1 MCVYG
6 QLLLDVERLM
16 KLDKLFQSL
25 LLTSGIVF
33 LIGTPAKSEEYQKG
47 RINKSGVVSRRNRNF
62 QLQRA
67 SLEKRIKLDE
77 AGKNIIQLD
86 EIEFRATSAQMLVQN
101 SAPSQGI
108 IVPITGVKTNSTDKG
123 LEIIL
128 QTPQARQLQVVNRS
142 SGNDFIADI
151 PNAQLQQ
158 ASGEELKFTQ
168 EKPLQGITEIT
179 VTNLNQNTVRI
190 AVKGESELPKV
201 ELFDSGEGLIFGLA
215 PVASTAQKPTSTL
228 EEDKPTQSETETPS
242 KKPAQPTADNDKPI
256 ELVVSATRTEED
268 VQRVPRSV
276 TVITREEI
284 EEQTTVNRDLTS
296 ILANTVPGLG
306 PSSES
311 QQSFTQTLRG
321 RQPLVLVDGVPI
333 TSNIDNDT
341 SVANL
346 RRIDTE
352 AIERI
357 EVIRGPSATYGDGAA
372 GGVINIIT
380 RKPNQ
385 DRVVSEAEIG
395 VRSVGNFK
403 SGSFGNFLNYG
414 ISGKQGDI
422 DFVAS
427 FTRDSFGTPFDA
439 EGDRIPLFAD
449 SESDSASINVF
460 GKLGFDLGSQQRLQ
474 ITANHFNDSQS
485 QEGQLDETPT
495 EELQKARFLDVP
507 IDFID
512 SADPFNR
519 GTVISLDYTH
529 NDILNS
535 SLKAQAYY
543 RQTKTASNLFENRQ
557 FRPEDPL
564 DIARSVV
571 TAERFGGRLQL
582 NTFLSDNVSVLW
594 GADYSNE
601 ESEGNFDVF
610 DVDEFDSSGGRRAR
624 KIGEVIRIAPYDIE
638 SLGLFSQLKWDASE
652 RLALSGG
659 VRYEN
664 FNVSVVDNWVDGR
677 TGASAQGGDKTLDDV
692 VFNAGIVY
700 RATPEVSVFA
710 NFAQGFS
717 LPNISRI
724 LQRPEDGFNFAE
736 DVELSAPQKVDSYEL
751 GIRGR
756 WNNFQASLAG
766 FYSYSALGT
775 SVQFEDFGTGNFSIL
790 RAPQRNYGIEL
801 ALNWQ
806 PSDKWKL
813 GSTLTWSEGE
823 LKESEESGFVAI
835 TGYEVSPLKLTAYV
849 ENKTLP
855 GWSNRLQALYV
866 GSRDRA
872 FDAEVDPIGI
882 DSYFL
887 MDLVSS
893 LKLGDGTLSLGVR
906 NLLNN
911 QYFNINNQISFGF
924 DPAFATASR
933 GRTFTLNYRWSW

>member
-1 MCVYG
+1 
-6 QLLLDVERLM
+6 M

-25 LLTSGIVF
+25 LLTSAVVF
-33 LIGTPAKSEEYQKG
+33 LISTPAKSEELQPG
-47 RINKSGVVSRRNRNF
+47 RINKSRVVSRRPRNF
-62 QLQRA
+62 QLPRA
-67 SLEKRIKLDE
+67 SLQQKIKLDE
-77 AGKNIIQLD
+77 AGQNILQLS
-86 EIEFRATSAQMLVQN
+86 EIELPATKAQLLVQ
-101 SAPSQGI
+101 SSTTAQGS
-108 IVPITGVKTNSTDKG
+108 IVPIAGVRTNSTDKG

-158 ASGEELKFTQ
+158 ASGDEFKFTQ
-168 EKPLQGITEIT
+168 EKPSEGITEIT
-179 VTNLNQNTVRI
+179 VTNLDANTVRI
-190 AVKGESELPKV
+190 AVKGESGLPKV
-201 ELFDSGEGLIFGLA
+201 ELFDSKEGLIFGLA
-215 PVASTAQKPTSTL
+215 PSASTAQKPAPKP
-228 EEDKPTQSETETPS
+228 EEEKPVPSETPS
-242 KKPAQPTADNDKPI
+242 TKPEQPTTTDGEPI
-256 ELVVSATRTEED
+256 ELIVTASRTQED

-276 TVITREEI
+276 TVITREQI

-306 PSSES
+306 PSAES

-321 RQPLVLVDGVPI
+321 RPPLVLVDGIPI
-333 TSNIDNDT
+333 SSNIDNDT

-346 RRIDTE
+346 RRIDTD

-380 RKPNQ
+380 RKGKQ
-385 DRVVSEAEIG
+385 DKVLSEAEIG
-395 VRSVGNFK
+395 VRSVGNLK
-403 SGSFGNFLNYG
+403 SGSFGNFINYG
-414 ISGKQGDI
+414 FSGKQGDV

-449 SESDSASINVF
+449 SESDSTSINVF
-460 GKLGFDLGSQQRLQ
+460 GKLGVDLGSQQRLQ
-474 ITANHFNDSQS
+474 ITANHFNDFQS
-485 QEGQLDETPT
+485 QEGQSDETST
-495 EELQKARFLDVP
+495 DLQKARFVDRPV
-507 IDFID
+507 DFID

-519 GTVISLDYTH
+519 GTILSFDYTH

-543 RQTKTASNLFENRQ
+543 RQTKTASSLFDNRV
-557 FRPEDPL
+557 FSPDSLL
-564 DIARSVV
+564 DVGRSVV

-594 GADYSNE
+594 GADYSKE
-601 ESEGNFDVF
+601 DSEGNWDLFDT
-610 DVDEFDSSGGRRAR
+610 DEFDNSGGRRAR
-624 KIGEVIRIAPYDIE
+624 KIGESIRIAPYDIE
-638 SLGLFSQLKWDASE
+638 SLGLFSQLKWDANE

-659 VRYEN
+659 IRYEN
-664 FNVSVVDNWVDGR
+664 FNVSVIDNWVDGR
-677 TGASAQGGDKTLDDV
+677 NGSSAQGGDKTLDDV
-692 VFNAGIVY
+692 VFNAGVVY
-700 RATPEVSVFA
+700 KATPQVSVFA

-756 WNNFQASLAG
+756 WKNFQASVAG

-775 SVQFEDFGTGNFSIL
+775 TVQFEDFGSDFRIL
-790 RAPQRNYGIEL
+790 RSPQRNYGIEL
-801 ALNWQ
+801 ALDWQ

-823 LKESEESGFVAI
+823 RKESEESGFVAI
-835 TGYEVSPLKLTAYV
+835 TGYDVSPLKLTAYL
-849 ENKTLP
+849 ENETLP

-872 FDAEVDPIGI
+872 FEADVDPIGI
-882 DSYFL
+882 DSYL
-887 MDLVSS
+887 LVDLISG

-911 QYFNINNQISFGF
+911 QYLNIANQIFAGF
-924 DPAFATASR
+924 DPAFGVASR
-933 GRTFTLNYRWSW
+933 GRTYTLNYRWTW

>member
-1 MCVYG
+1 
-6 QLLLDVERLM
+6 M
-16 KLDKLFQSL
+16 KLDSLFQSL
-25 LLTSGIVF
+25 LLTSAIVF
-33 LIGTPAKSEEYQKG
+33 LISNSAQAEDSTSKPLGSQQK
-47 RINKSGVVSRRNRNF
+47 IN
-62 QLQRA
+62 
-67 SLEKRIKLDE
+67 LDE
-77 AGKNIIQLD
+77 AGQNILQLS
-86 EIEFRATSAQMLVQN
+86 EIELPATKAQLLVQG
-101 SAPSQGI
+101 STTAQGS
-108 IVPITGVKTNSTDKG
+108 IVPITGVRTNSTDKG

-158 ASGEELKFTQ
+158 ATGDAFKFTQ
-168 EKPLQGITEIT
+168 EKPTEGITEIT
-179 VTNLNQNTVRI
+179 VTNLNANTVRI

-215 PVASTAQKPTSTL
+215 PTASTAQKPTPKP
-228 EEDKPTQSETETPS
+228 EEDKPTTGETPS
-242 KKPAQPTADNDKPI
+242 TKPEQPTADNDEVI
-256 ELVVSATRTEED
+256 ELIVSASRTQED

-311 QQSFTQTLRG
+311 QQSFAQTLRG
-321 RQPLVLVDGVPI
+321 RPPLVLVDGVPI

-346 RRIDTE
+346 RRIDTA

-395 VRSVGNFK
+395 VRSVGNLK
-403 SGSFGNFLNYG
+403 SGSFGNLIKYG
-414 ISGKQGDI
+414 FSGKQGDV

-439 EGDRIPLFAD
+439 EGDRIPLFGDAEA
-449 SESDSASINVF
+449 ESTSFNVF
-460 GKLGFDLGSQQRLQ
+460 GKLGFELGSQQRLQ
-474 ITANHFNDSQS
+474 ISANHFNDNQN
-485 QEGQLDETPT
+485 QYGDYDLTVGEIPGI
-495 EELQKARFLDVP
+495 QKARLLDRPVE
-507 IDFID
+507 FVN
-512 SADPFNR
+512 SSDPFNR
-519 GTVISLDYTH
+519 GTVISLDYNH

-535 SLKAQAYY
+535 TLTAQAYY
-543 RQTKTASNLFENRQ
+543 RQTKTAATLFDNRV
-557 FRPEDPL
+557 FSPDSPL
-564 DIARSVV
+564 DIGRSVV

-601 ESEGNFDVF
+601 ESEGNWDIFDA
-610 DVDEFDSSGGRRAR
+610 DEFDSSGGRIAR
-624 KIGEVIRIAPYDIE
+624 KISESIRIAPFDIE
-638 SLGLFSQLKWDASE
+638 TLGLFSQLKWDASE
-652 RLALSGG
+652 RLSLSGG

-664 FNVSVVDNWVDGR
+664 FNVSVIDNWVDGNN
-677 TGASAQGGDKTLDDV
+677 GSSAQGGDKTLDDV
-692 VFNAGIVY
+692 VFNAGVVY
-700 RATPEVSVFA
+700 KATPEVSVFA

-724 LQRPEDGFNFAE
+724 LQRPQEGFNFAE
-736 DVELSAPQKVDSYEL
+736 DVEISAPQKVDSYEL

-775 SVQFEDFGTGNFSIL
+775 TVQFEDFGSDFRIL
-790 RAPQRNYGIEL
+790 RSPQRNYGIEL
-801 ALNWQ
+801 ALDWQ

-823 LKESEESGFVAI
+823 REESEEDGFVPI
-835 TGYEVSPLKLTAYV
+835 TSFEVAPLKLTAYV
-849 ENKTLP
+849 ENETLP

-872 FDAEVDPIGI
+872 FNEEVDPIGI
-882 DSYFL
+882 DSYL
-887 MDLVSS
+887 LVDLVSS
-893 LKLGDGTLSLGVR
+893 LKLGDGTLSLGIR

-911 QYFNINNQISFGF
+911 QYLNLTNQLNAGF
-924 DPAFATASR
+924 DDSYALASR